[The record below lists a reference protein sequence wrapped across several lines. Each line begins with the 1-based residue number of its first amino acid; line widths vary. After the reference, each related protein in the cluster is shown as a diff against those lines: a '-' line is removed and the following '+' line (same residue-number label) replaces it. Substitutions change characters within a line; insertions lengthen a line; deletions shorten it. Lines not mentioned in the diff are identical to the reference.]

1 MKYYVLKLLL
11 TLLFGIFIIGSLIY
25 AAFSINFWLGIFS
38 IFAIIYFVVWLV
50 KQINKHIDKY
60 ESNIS

>member
-1 MKYYVLKLLL
+1 MKYYVLELLL

-25 AAFSINFWLGIFS
+25 AGFSINFWLGIFS
-38 IFAIIYFVVWLV
+38 IFAIIYFFTWLG

>member
-1 MKYYVLKLLL
+1 MKYYVLELLL

-25 AAFSINFWLGIFS
+25 AGFSINFWLGIFS
-38 IFAIIYFVVWLV
+38 IFAIIYFFMWLGN
-50 KQINKHIDKY
+50 QIKKHIDKY